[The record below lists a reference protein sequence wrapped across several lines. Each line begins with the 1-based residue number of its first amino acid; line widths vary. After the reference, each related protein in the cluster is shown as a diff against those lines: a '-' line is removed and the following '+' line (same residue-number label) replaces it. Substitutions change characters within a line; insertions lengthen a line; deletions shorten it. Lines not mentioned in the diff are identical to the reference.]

1 MCRKPRFPH
10 LTFIKLKKNDYLIF
24 LFKNYLDN
32 IIIMESI
39 AFIENFIE
47 KIDTIRNEEFT
58 INNFVYEEKIIEK
71 KKLNENL
78 KEFKNFQSNI
88 KKQALLDKSKPSNVG
103 KKEYGSACDN
113 NVDIL
118 EDDIFNNNVTENSE
132 TEIKLD
138 IELLERD
145 KKLGLISDFLQRKNI
160 ILDESEIKKI
170 EDIVDDPN
178 ISLKKYITIS
188 KLYQQII
195 KIGFIKKLENGSY
208 LIDINQNKPKKTKNY
223 FFK

>member
-1 MCRKPRFPH
+1 M
-10 LTFIKLKKNDYLIF
+10 D
-24 LFKNYLDN
+24 
-32 IIIMESI
+32 SI
-39 AFIENFIE
+39 AFIDNFIE
-47 KIDTIRNEEFT
+47 KIDKIRNEEFNIHGFT
-58 INNFVYEEKIIEK
+58 YEEKIVEK

-78 KEFKNFQSNI
+78 KEFKDFQVKI

-103 KKEYGSACDN
+103 KKEYGSASDN
-113 NVDIL
+113 IIDIL
-118 EDDIFNNNVTENSE
+118 EDDIFNNKLENDE
-132 TEIKLD
+132 VEIKLD

-145 KKLGLISDFLQRKNI
+145 KKLELIKDFLQRKNI
-160 ILDESEIKKI
+160 ILDENEIKKI
-170 EDIVDDPN
+170 EDIVDDPD
-178 ISLKKYITIS
+178 ISLKKHITIS

>member
-1 MCRKPRFPH
+1 
-10 LTFIKLKKNDYLIF
+10 
-24 LFKNYLDN
+24 
-32 IIIMESI
+32 MESI